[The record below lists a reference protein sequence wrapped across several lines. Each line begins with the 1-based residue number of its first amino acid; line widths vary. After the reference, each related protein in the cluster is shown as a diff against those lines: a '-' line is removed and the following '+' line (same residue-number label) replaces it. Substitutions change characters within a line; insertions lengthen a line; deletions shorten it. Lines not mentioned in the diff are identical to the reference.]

1 MYGLRYPG
9 QVSSLGSEKRVQWF
23 LGDAKF
29 TGVGVESH
37 PWELCKHSWYPYDPG
52 MGNFRSWPCGVL
64 HLCFWP
70 QPLST
75 SCLACKTRLAIA
87 CFLLTLIFWW
97 ILKIILY
104 VYTLHRPLPFPTS
117 LSPLATL
124 HQLSGSGV
132 CLFSFYDT
140 PGLTKAICA
149 AMGLELFTGVRWA
162 HRRYIAKGSDRD
174 TPFPRIYG
182 QPIVQH

>member
-1 MYGLRYPG
+1 MI
-9 QVSSLGSEKRVQWF
+9 F
-23 LGDAKF
+23 GDAKF

-52 MGNFRSWPCGVL
+52 MGNFRSWPCGML

-75 SCLACKTRLAIA
+75 SCLVCKTRLAIA

-104 VYTLHRPLPFPTS
+104 VYTLHRPLPSPTS
-117 LSPLATL
+117 LSPLVTL
-124 HQLSGSGV
+124 HPPPALRLR
-132 CLFSFYDT
+132 CLFVFILWYT
-140 PGLTKAICA
+140 GINQGHLYGHGFGAIHWCP
-149 AMGLELFTGVRWA
+149 V
-162 HRRYIAKGSDRD
+162 GSQKV
-174 TPFPRIYG
+174 YS
-182 QPIVQH
+182 